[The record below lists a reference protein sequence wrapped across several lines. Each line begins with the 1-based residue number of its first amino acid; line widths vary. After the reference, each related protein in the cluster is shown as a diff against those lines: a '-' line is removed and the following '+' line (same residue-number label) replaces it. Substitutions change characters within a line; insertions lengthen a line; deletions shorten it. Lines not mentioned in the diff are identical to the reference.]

1 MSRSARPKKTLS
13 REVRYLKGVGPK
25 RAEKLAR
32 LDIYTI
38 RDLLLHLPRDYE
50 DRRTVTDIALAQIGQ
65 KHVVQGTIIDSDFRR
80 TRGRRGMLR
89 VSMDDETGLMELV
102 WFNATKGWKKN
113 FPPGSPIVAFG
124 EVQVYN
130 GLQIVQPDYELDTTA
145 EESDKFGDILPI
157 YPLTEGISQ
166 RMMRKLMRVALE
178 EAREELPEV
187 LPPRL
192 RGQKDILPFPTALA
206 RAHFPRSWK
215 QKKAAWRSLNYGELF
230 LFQTALA
237 LRRQTMR
244 KEEGISFK
252 VGPNVDRHIRGLF
265 PFDFT
270 AAQNRVIREV
280 RCDMRSD
287 TPMYRLLQGDVGC
300 GKTVVAVYAMLAAL
314 AETSKGYQT
323 ALMAPTAILAEQHY
337 LTLQSLLEK
346 AHVRTQLLT
355 TQSDRQQRR
364 ENLRR
369 IEQGEVDLVVGTH
382 ALIQEDV
389 RFRNLGLVVVD
400 EQHRFGVR
408 QRLNLSRKG
417 GTPDVLIMTATPI
430 PRTLALTC
438 FADMDLSIIDE
449 MPPGRKEVHT
459 GVYPPTRW
467 EDAFTAAVKE
477 LEKGY
482 RVFVVYPL
490 VEENKELDLTS
501 ATEGYE
507 ELSSGIFAEYDCCL
521 LHGQMP
527 ADRKRQVME
536 GFRDGEYQ
544 VMVATTVV
552 EVGIDV
558 PEATVMIIQ
567 HAERLG
573 LAQLHQLRGRIG
585 RGERDGKCY
594 LLAEPATDEAHK
606 RMDVLA
612 KTSNGFKIAEEDLR
626 IRGPG
631 QFFGTRQSGMPE
643 FRIYDFSDPE
653 VLKEA
658 REDALELVE
667 QDPGLKK
674 QEHKRLKNIVLAKY
688 GKRFVLGGVG

>member
-1 MSRSARPKKTLS
+1 LSRSARPKKALS

-32 LDIYTI
+32 LDIYTV

-50 DRRTVTDIALAQIGQ
+50 DRRTVTDIALVQVGK

-80 TRGRRGMLR
+80 TQGRRGMLR

-113 FPPGSPIVAFG
+113 FPPGSTIVAFG

-130 GLQIVQPDYELDTTA
+130 RLQIVQPDYELDTTA

-157 YPLTEGISQ
+157 YPLTKGIYQ
-166 RMMRKLMRVALE
+166 RLMRKLMRAALQ
-178 EAREELPEV
+178 EAAGELPEV
-187 LPPRL
+187 LPRNI
-192 RGQKDILPFPTALA
+192 RKQKDILPFPKALA
-206 RAHFPRSWK
+206 RTHFPSSWE
-215 QKKAAWRSLNYGELF
+215 QQKAARRSLNYGELF

-244 KEEGISFK
+244 KAEGISFK
-252 VGPNVDRHIRGLF
+252 IGPNVDRHIRGLF

-270 AAQNRVIREV
+270 SAQNRVIKDA
-280 RCDMRSD
+280 RCDMRSE

-300 GKTVVAVYAMLAAL
+300 GKTVVAAYAMLAAL

-337 LTLQSLLEK
+337 LTLQDLLEK
-346 AHVRTQLLT
+346 ADVRTQLLT
-355 TQSDRQQRR
+355 TQSDRSQRQ

-369 IEQGEVDLVVGTH
+369 IAEGEVDLVVGTH

-417 GTPDVLIMTATPI
+417 ATPDVLIMTATPI

-449 MPPGRKEVHT
+449 MPPGRKDVHT
-459 GVYPPTRW
+459 GVYPPARW
-467 EDAFTAAVKE
+467 DDAFTAAVKE

-490 VEENKELDLTS
+490 VEENKELDLKS

-507 ELSSGIFAEYDCCL
+507 ELSSGIFADYECCL

-527 ADRKRQVME
+527 AEQKRQVME
-536 GFRDGEYQ
+536 DFRDGTYQ
-544 VMVATTVV
+544 VMVATTVI

-585 RGERDGKCY
+585 RGQRDGKCY
-594 LLAEPATDEAHK
+594 LLAEPTTDEAQK
-606 RMDVLA
+606 RLDVLA

-631 QFFGTRQSGMPE
+631 QFFGTEQSGMPE

-658 REDALELVE
+658 REDALALVE
-667 QDPGLKK
+667 DDPGLA
-674 QEHKRLKNIVLAKY
+674 QSEHRRLRKIVLAKY
-688 GKRFVLGGVG
+688 GKRFVWGGVG

>member
-1 MSRSARPKKTLS
+1 MSRSTRPQKKLS

-32 LDIYTI
+32 LDIHTI

-50 DRRTVTDIALAQIGQ
+50 DRRTVTDIAVVQVGQ
-65 KHVVQGTIIDSDFRR
+65 KHVVEGTIIDSDFRR
-80 TRGRRGMLR
+80 TRGRRGLLR
-89 VSMDDETGLMELV
+89 VSMDDGTGLMELV
-102 WFNATKGWKKN
+102 WFNATRGWEKN
-113 FPPGSPIVAFG
+113 FPSGSSIVAFG
-124 EVQVYN
+124 EIQVYN
-130 GLQIVQPDYELDTTA
+130 GLQIVQPDYELNTTA
-145 EESDKFGDILPI
+145 EASKKFGDILPI

-166 RMMRKLMRVALE
+166 GLMRKLVRAALE
-178 EAREELPEV
+178 EASDQLPEI
-187 LPPRL
+187 LPPGVR
-192 RGQKDILPFPTALA
+192 RQKDILPFPAALA
-206 RAHFPRSWK
+206 QAHFPQSWK
-215 QKKAAWRSLNYGELF
+215 QKKAARRSLNYGELF
-230 LFQTALA
+230 LLQTALA

-244 KEEGISFK
+244 EEDGISFK

-265 PFDFT
+265 PFGFT
-270 AAQNRVIREV
+270 SAQDRVIRKV

-346 AHVRTQLLT
+346 AQVRTQLLT
-355 TQSDRQQRR
+355 NQADRR
-364 ENLRR
+364 EREQNLER
-369 IEQGEVDLVVGTH
+369 IARGEIDLVVGTH

-408 QRLNLSRKG
+408 QRLSLSRKG
-417 GTPDVLIMTATPI
+417 TTPDVLIMTATPI

-438 FADMDLSIIDE
+438 FADMELSIIDE

-467 EDAFTAAVKE
+467 DDAFAAAVKE
-477 LEKGY
+477 LQKGY
-482 RVFVVYPL
+482 RVFVIYPL
-490 VEENKELDLTS
+490 VEENEELDLTS
-501 ATEGYE
+501 ATEGFE
-507 ELSSGIFAEYDCCL
+507 ELSSGVFAEYDCCL

-527 ADRKRQVME
+527 SEKKRKAME

-544 VMVATTVV
+544 VMIATTVV

-585 RGERDGKCY
+585 RGEREGKCY
-594 LLAEPATDEAHK
+594 LLAEPATEEAHQ
-606 RMDVLA
+606 RLDVLA
-612 KTSNGFKIAEEDLR
+612 RTSDGFKIAEEDLR

-631 QFFGTRQSGMPE
+631 QFFGTEQSGMPE

-658 REDALELVE
+658 RDDAVKLVE
-667 QDPGLKK
+667 QDPDLSR
-674 QEHKRLKNIVLAKY
+674 QEHRTLRKIVLAKY